1 MWPCT
6 VSSRIFPQWQK
17 ELHIKMSE
25 EEELE
30 KEEEEKKRE
39 GEKERFKEMMRRR
52 MEKVKKETRPY
63 ELSGVHQSEM

>member
-1 MWPCT
+1 MP
-6 VSSRIFPQWQK
+6 
-17 ELHIKMSE
+17 E